1 MTTIQKFGTP
11 LNHIHTKEKVI
22 ALVDEAHRT
31 QYRFNAEAMR
41 SAMPNAV
48 FFAFSGT
55 PIDKKDK
62 STYRVFGPLLD
73 KYSFEESKEDGATL
87 PIYYEEREPS
97 VFLEGEDTIDEL
109 FERMFPNLDAEK
121 KQKLKQ
127 QYATKEKI
135 AEIPARI
142 STICYDLVKHYEGYV
157 AKNGYKAMLV
167 TSSRDAAVLY
177 KRELD
182 RINGPISK
190 IIMTSKLG
198 ETGKDGAS
206 WDKYYLTIQQR
217 EDEADR
223 FKSPEDPTK
232 ILIVVDML
240 LVGYDVP
247 IVQVM
252 YSG

>member
-1 MTTIQKFGTP
+1 MKAKDDISDQGGVVWHTQGSGKSIVHVMACHPAMYNFENPPIVIVTIVELDESTNPCHIHGVWFSCSSSCTFDKTSAAAPESPSGRTTMTTIQKFGTP

-22 ALVDEAHRT
+22 ALVDETHRT

-109 FERMFPNLDAEK
+109 FERMFPNLDARNRNRNSNTLLK
-121 KQKLKQ
+121 K
-127 QYATKEKI
+127 
-135 AEIPARI
+135 R
-142 STICYDLVKHYEGYV
+142 
-157 AKNGYKAMLV
+157 
-167 TSSRDAAVLY
+167 
-177 KRELD
+177 
-182 RINGPISK
+182 
-190 IIMTSKLG
+190 
-198 ETGKDGAS
+198 
-206 WDKYYLTIQQR
+206 
-217 EDEADR
+217 
-223 FKSPEDPTK
+223 
-232 ILIVVDML
+232 
-240 LVGYDVP
+240 
-247 IVQVM
+247 
-252 YSG
+252 